1 METRMISRKN
11 TISRLLTAVGVTAI
25 LAVGAATPSL
35 AAKVN
40 RGYQTQ
46 AYDARAYYAWGY
58 YDAWGYGARTRADAR
73 QRRGGGYFAHGA
85 PDDPPGSAFQ
95 TFANDQEMGLVR

>member
-1 METRMISRKN
+1 MISRKN

-25 LAVGAATPSL
+25 LGVGAATPSL
-35 AAKVN
+35 AAKAH
-40 RGYQTQ
+40 RGYQAR
-46 AYDARAYYAWGY
+46 AYDARAYDAWG

-85 PDDPPGSAFQ
+85 PDNPPGSAFQ
-95 TFANDQEMGLVR
+95 SFANDQEMGLVR